1 LCVAWLAL
9 ATAALTA
16 ASGETEPGWRLER
29 LPVALHDPNLGD
41 DLGGISCSSSSACMA
56 IGDGGALAVRWNGT
70 RWSIEHAPRP
80 PVGRLGNIYP
90 GGVSCPSPTWCSMVR
105 SYDLD
110 ARTHLS
116 GGVAPFAEQWSG
128 RSWAMQPFPSPTGDD
143 YVNTDAVDCTSSR
156 ACTAVGSA
164 WSSRTMLG
172 AVLAGRWNG
181 SGWTIQEP
189 PMPSASIDGDLSG
202 VSCTSANDCTAV
214 GYYVKS
220 RSRTAWPL
228 ADRWDGRRW
237 HIERTPVP
245 TGAGNSKFEDTELSA
260 VSCSWRNA
268 CVAVGLSFVNG
279 SRSLAERW
287 DGKRWSILPQPK
299 RAESS
304 LGLRGVSCI
313 SRNDCLAVGGSPTLA
328 EWWNGESWR
337 VQRPPEPVRSPGGPI
352 VLDGVSCPS
361 SSTCYAVGNWHDTTG
376 DGSAF
381 VDRWTARAAAAGPR

>member
-9 ATAALTA
+9 AIGAFTS
-16 ASGETEPGWRLER
+16 ASGKTEPGWRLEQ
-29 LPVALHDPNLGD
+29 LPVALHDPKVRD
-41 DLGGISCSSSSACMA
+41 DLGGISCASSSACMA
-56 IGDGGALAVRWNGT
+56 NGDGGALAVRWNGK
-70 RWSIEHAPRP
+70 RWSIEHAAHP

-90 GGVSCPSPTWCSMVR
+90 GGVSCASLTSCSIVG

-110 ARTHLS
+110 ARTHPS

-128 RSWAMQPFPSPTGDD
+128 RSWTMQPFPSPTGDD
-143 YVNTDAVDCTSSR
+143 YVNADAVDCTSSR
-156 ACTAVGSA
+156 ACIAVGSA

-172 AVLAGRWNG
+172 AVLAERWNG
-181 SGWTIQEP
+181 SGWTIRNP

-214 GYYVKS
+214 GYYIKA

-228 ADRWDGRRW
+228 ADRWDGTQW

-245 TGAGNSKFEDTELSA
+245 TGAGDGKFEDTQLSA
-260 VSCSWRNA
+260 VSCSSRSS
-268 CVAVGLSFVNG
+268 CLAVGVSLVKG

-287 DGKRWSILPQPK
+287 DGQRWSIIPPPK
-299 RAESS
+299 KADPS
-304 LGLRGVSCI
+304 LGLRSIACI
-313 SRNDCLAVGGSPTLA
+313 SRNDCLAVGGSPA
-328 EWWNGESWR
+328 VGEWWNGKRWR
-337 VQRPPEPVRSPGGPI
+337 VQHPPEPVPNPGGPI

-361 SSTCYAVGNWHDTTG
+361 SSTCYAVGTWHDTNG

-381 VDRWTARAAAAGPR
+381 VERWTGHTRAAH